1 LPYYSS
7 MRSRAVLADL
17 WSLTKPGI
25 TRLVLVT
32 TGVGF
37 YLGASGSLDLT
48 TLFNAL
54 LGTGL
59 LAGGTN
65 ALNQYAERRADALM
79 KRTSK
84 RPLPAGRLKASTA
97 LTFSSGISVAGA
109 LYLAV
114 LVNPLTAALG
124 AASLLIYIF
133 IYTPLKRR
141 TWLCTVVGAV
151 PGAIPPMMGWT
162 AASGRLG
169 ALAWVLFGIVF
180 LWQMP
185 HFLAIGWLYRQDYA
199 RAGFPM
205 LPVVDDEGKRTA
217 RQIIVYTLALV
228 AVSLLTSVLGLTGA
242 IYFFGALTLGLAFLV
257 LGFTLAA
264 TRTGLS
270 ARRLFLGSV
279 LYLPVLL
286 ILMVV
291 DKV

>member
-1 LPYYSS
+1 
-7 MRSRAVLADL
+7 MRGKRVLADL

-37 YLGASGSLDLT
+37 YLGTAGSLDLAM
-48 TLFNAL
+48 LWHAL

-59 LAGGTN
+59 LAAGTN
-65 ALNQYAERRADALM
+65 ALNQYAERRADAQM
-79 KRTSK
+79 RRTSR
-84 RPLPAGRLKASTA
+84 RPLPAGRLRESTA
-97 LTFSSGISVAGA
+97 LAFSTGISVAGA
-109 LYLAV
+109 LYLVA

-124 AASLLIYIF
+124 AAALLIYIF

-141 TWLCTVVGAV
+141 TWLCTVVGAL

-162 AASGRLG
+162 AATGRLD
-169 ALAWVLFGIVF
+169 APAWVLFGIVF

-185 HFLAIGWLYRQDYA
+185 HFFAIGWLYKQDYA

-205 LPVVDDEGKRTA
+205 LPVIDDGGKRTA
-217 RQIIVYTLALV
+217 RQIIVYTFALL
-228 AVSLLTSVLGLTGA
+228 AVSLLTTVLGLTGA
-242 IYFFGALTLGLAFLV
+242 IYFFGALTLGLAFLI
-257 LGFTLAA
+257 LGFALAT

>member
-1 LPYYSS
+1 
-7 MRSRAVLADL
+7 MRSRAVVADL

-25 TRLVLVT
+25 TRLVLIT
-32 TGVGF
+32 AGVGF
-37 YLGASGSLDLT
+37 YLGSSGSLDLV
-48 TLFNAL
+48 LMFHVL

-59 LAGGTN
+59 LAAGTN
-65 ALNQYAERRADALM
+65 ALNQYAERRVDAAM
-79 KRTSK
+79 KRTAK
-84 RPLPAGRLKASTA
+84 RPLPAGRLKSTTA
-97 LTFSSGISVAGA
+97 LVFSVGISLAGT
-109 LYLAV
+109 LYLVA
-114 LVNPLTAALG
+114 LVNPVTAVLG
-124 AASLLIYIF
+124 SAALLIYIF

-162 AASGRLG
+162 AATGRLDPP
-169 ALAWVLFGIVF
+169 AWVLFGIVF

-185 HFLAIGWLYRQDYA
+185 HFYAIGWMYRQDYA

-205 LPVVDDEGKRTA
+205 LSVVDDGGARTA
-217 RQIIVYTLALV
+217 RQIVVYTMALV
-228 AVSLLTSVLGLTGA
+228 AVSLLTTVMGLTGA
-242 IYFFGALTLGLAFLV
+242 IYLVGALTLGLGL
-257 LGFTLAA
+257 LGLGVALAA
-264 TRTGLS
+264 RRTGLN

>member
-1 LPYYSS
+1 
-7 MRSRAVLADL
+7 
-17 WSLTKPGI
+17 
-25 TRLVLVT
+25 
-32 TGVGF
+32 
-37 YLGASGSLDLT
+37 
-48 TLFNAL
+48 
-54 LGTGL
+54 
-59 LAGGTN
+59 
-65 ALNQYAERRADALM
+65 M

-97 LTFSSGISVAGA
+97 LAFSSGISVAGA
-109 LYLAV
+109 LYLV
-114 LVNPLTAALG
+114 TLVGPLTAALG

-162 AASGRLG
+162 AATGRLD
-169 ALAWVLFGIVF
+169 AIAWVLFGIVF

-185 HFLAIGWLYRQDYA
+185 HFFAIGWLYKQDYA
-199 RAGFPM
+199 RAGFPI

-217 RQIIVYTLALV
+217 RQIIFYTLALL
-228 AVSLLTSVLGLTGA
+228 AVSLLTTVMGLTGA

-257 LGFTLAA
+257 LGFALAA

>member
-1 LPYYSS
+1 
-7 MRSRAVLADL
+7 MRGKSVLADL

-37 YLGASGSLDLT
+37 YLGASGSLDVVL
-48 TLFNAL
+48 LLHAL

-59 LAGGTN
+59 LAAGTN
-65 ALNQYAERRADALM
+65 ALNQYAERDADAQM
-79 KRTSK
+79 KRTRT

-97 LTFSSGISVAGA
+97 LAFSSGISVAGA
-109 LYLAV
+109 LYLMA

-124 AASLLIYIF
+124 AVSLLIYIF

-141 TWLCTVVGAV
+141 TWLCTLVGAV

-162 AASGRLG
+162 AATGRLD

-185 HFLAIGWLYRQDYA
+185 HFFAIGWMYRQDYA
-199 RAGFPM
+199 RAGFAI
-205 LPVVDDEGKRTA
+205 LPVVDEVGKRTT
-217 RQIIVYTLALV
+217 RQIVIYTLALLV
-228 AVSLLTSVLGLTGA
+228 VSLLTTVMGLTGA
-242 IYFFGALTLGLAFLV
+242 IYFFGALTLGLAFLA
-257 LGFTLAA
+257 LGVGLAA
-264 TRTGLS
+264 RRTGPG